1 MSKPVIKIENLSKV
15 YRLGEVGTGTLAHD
29 LNRFWQMNVLGKED
43 PYAKIGQVND
53 RTQRAQKGEHI
64 SALRDINLEVQQG
77 EVLGIIGKNG
87 AGKSTLLKILSRVT
101 SPTTGSIKVK
111 GRLASLLEVGTGFHP
126 EMTGR
131 ENIYMNGTIMGMRRW
146 EIARKKEIYES
157 RVLTTRRLVEAVNS
171 LEKPLADFITASAV
185 GIYDS
190 VEVHDEFST
199 SYASGFLADLCIDWE
214 HEALKVD
221 AEKTR
226 LTIFRLGVV
235 LSASGGMLKKM
246 LPPFRLG
253 LGARIGKGDFYMPWI
268 HIDDVVKAIVGTI
281 FKPIATG
288 VYNLVAPE
296 IVTNREF
303 TLQLAAVTGKAAYL
317 TLPAKLVSLVMGE
330 ASQLLLEGQQVIP
343 QRLLADGF
351 EFSYPT
357 LESALR
363 KELIGKN

>member
-1 MSKPVIKIENLSKV
+1 MRCVVNL
-15 YRLGEVGTGTLAHD
+15 
-29 LNRFWQMNVLGKED
+29 
-43 PYAKIGQVND
+43 
-53 RTQRAQKGEHI
+53 
-64 SALRDINLEVQQG
+64 
-77 EVLGIIGKNG
+77 
-87 AGKSTLLKILSRVT
+87 AGV
-101 SPTTGSIKVK
+101 SIA
-111 GRLASLLEVGTGFHP
+111 GRWTE
-126 EMTGR
+126 
-131 ENIYMNGTIMGMRRW
+131 
-146 EIARKKEIYES
+146 ARKKEIYES

-221 AEKTR
+221 AENTR
-226 LTIFRLGVV
+226 LTIFRLELCQHPWLLEKCCSIQTGTW
-235 LSASGGMLKKM
+235 SQNS
-246 LPPFRLG
+246 
-253 LGARIGKGDFYMPWI
+253 KGDFYMPWI

-317 TLPAKLVSLVMGE
+317 TLHAKLVRLVMGE
-330 ASQLLLEGQQVIP
+330 AAQLLLERQQVIP

-363 KELIGKN
+363 KELIGKTESKTREEMNFKKWKK

>member
-1 MSKPVIKIENLSKV
+1 MVVAICGSSGLIGTAVKQALEARDCRIVPVTRTDIASGSDHLKDLLDGCDALVNL
-15 YRLGEVGTGTLAHD
+15 
-29 LNRFWQMNVLGKED
+29 
-43 PYAKIGQVND
+43 
-53 RTQRAQKGEHI
+53 
-64 SALRDINLEVQQG
+64 
-77 EVLGIIGKNG
+77 
-87 AGKSTLLKILSRVT
+87 AGV
-101 SPTTGSIKVK
+101 SIA
-111 GRLASLLEVGTGFHP
+111 GRWTE
-126 EMTGR
+126 
-131 ENIYMNGTIMGMRRW
+131 
-146 EIARKKEIYES
+146 ARKKEIYES

-221 AEKTR
+221 AENTR

-296 IVTNREF
+296 IVTSREF